1 MGMELK
7 EGTLQA
13 AIETAGRA
21 PSIHN
26 CQPWRFRTSERRVD
40 LYADPTRWLPATD
53 ADGRDLMLSCGAAL
67 HHLRL
72 ALADADLHVTVH
84 RLPDAEDPNHLATV
98 ELDAGSGHDTATA
111 ELLSAVPDRRTDRR
125 PFRRW
130 PIPDAF
136 VRQLIERAAEQGA
149 VLRVVRDPAT
159 TDVLMKAIEA
169 AATAQQDV
177 PGYREELASWSGREG
192 NDGIPMANLPRN
204 PTTRV
209 AAARTFGEGAIET
222 AETGEPEAPTLM
234 VLGTASDD
242 RLSQLR
248 AGEALSAVLLQATH
262 FGLATSPLSQP
273 LEIGAT
279 RQVLQDDVLDG
290 TLAPQIVLRLGWA
303 PADSPLPPTPRR
315 PATEIIDP
323 LPH

>member
-7 EGTLQA
+7 QESLQA

-26 CQPWRFRTSERRVD
+26 SQPWRFRVSGRRVD
-40 LYADPTRWLPATD
+40 LFADPTRWLPATD
-53 ADGRDLMLSCGAAL
+53 ADGRDLLLSCGAAL

-72 ALADADLHVTVH
+72 ALADAGLQATVH
-84 RLPDAEDPNHLATV
+84 RLPTAEEPNHLASV
-98 ELDAGSGHDTATA
+98 ELDAGSGHGGAAT
-111 ELLSAVPDRRTDRR
+111 ELFAAIPDRRTDRR
-125 PFRRW
+125 PFRDW
-130 PIPDAF
+130 PIPEAF

-149 VLRVVRDPAT
+149 VLRVVSDDGMT
-159 TDVLMKAIEA
+159 EVLLKAIAMA
-169 AATAQQDV
+169 ARTQEDL
-177 PGYREELASWSGREG
+177 PGYQAELAGWSGREG
-192 NDGIPMANLPRN
+192 DDGIPLANLPDN

-209 AAARTFGEGAIET
+209 AAARRFNEGAIET
-222 AETGEPEAPTLM
+222 AETGKPESLTLM

-279 RQVLQDDVLDG
+279 RQVLQDEVLGG
-290 TLAPQIVLRLGWA
+290 TLSPQIVLRLGWA
-303 PADSPLPPTPRR
+303 PANSPLPPTPRR
-315 PATEIIDP
+315 PVDEIIDL